1 MVVTKQEA
9 LNHEEHGAIMKH
21 KCGKD
26 SSIVPSLFFSL
37 FLFGLLDLFFYFLF
51 FSLFCLLFGLFGLFF
66 YFLTWDNAL
75 IMMIITLLFTYNS
88 ILRTMMTLYE
98 MPPAV
103 YWDVQR
109 SSLASD
115 VETYR

>member
-1 MVVTKQEA
+1 MVVTKQET

-26 SSIVPSLFFSL
+26 SSIVPSLFFS
-37 FLFGLLDLFFYFLF
+37 F
-51 FSLFCLLFGLFGLFF
+51 FCLGSLASFHIFF

-75 IMMIITLLFTYNS
+75 IMMIITLLLTHSSKF
-88 ILRTMMTLYE
+88 RTMMTLWK

-103 YWDVQR
+103 YRDVQR
-109 SSLASD
+109 SSLADD
-115 VETYR
+115 VETSH